1 MRGSLSILALATLLH
16 ACAQGG
22 SACDATGCRYEVEG
36 TLGTRGAQWERPSD
50 AMCGAPLA
58 GTSFGYA
65 THVFR
70 NDGPAR
76 TYEVHLEGAP
86 TDPLLTLGDP
96 FVFVYLGRR
105 VPPDVTQCLGA
116 NDDNGT
122 SLSSMA
128 VVDVPSGASI
138 TVVATT
144 YGTGD
149 AGTYRVRVLPFA
161 G

>member
-1 MRGSLSILALATLLH
+1 MRRSLCILALSTLLH

-22 SACDATGCRYEVEG
+22 GACDATGCRYEVEG
-36 TLGTRGAQWERPSD
+36 TLRARGAQWERPAD
-50 AMCGAPLA
+50 ATCSAPVA
-58 GTSFGYA
+58 GTSFAYA

-86 TDPLLTLGDP
+86 SDPLLTLRDP

-105 VPPDVTQCLGA
+105 IPPDVTQCLGA
-116 NDDNGT
+116 DDDGGT
-122 SLSSMA
+122 GLSSMA
-128 VVDVPSGASI
+128 LVDVPDGASI